1 MQKLCDLFGKSRQA
15 WYERQK
21 QRDQSAFEY
30 EMLLDKVRTIRKD
43 LPRIG
48 AEKLH
53 LMTSD
58 WCRQHGIKI
67 GRDKFTWLLKEQNL
81 LVKRRTRR
89 ISTTISHHH
98 FFKYPNLIMGMRI
111 ARPNALWVS
120 DITYVP
126 VLNRFSY
133 LSLVTDAY
141 SRKIVG
147 WSLRPSLAVE
157 GPVSALKMALAQR
170 LTKREEKTIHHS
182 DRGIQYCSKQY
193 TALLIDY
200 QVDISMTSQGEASE
214 NQIAER
220 INRTIKEEILENR
233 SFLSHQHALEE
244 IQRAITSY
252 NSLRPHASCDYLT
265 PEQAHLREGHLRK
278 KWRLTKRRSHRKVQL
293 EELELVE

>member
-147 WSLRPSLAVE
+147 WSQLSTRDRRQMPVRFGCTPAV
-157 GPVSALKMALAQR
+157 
-170 LTKREEKTIHHS
+170 
-182 DRGIQYCSKQY
+182 
-193 TALLIDY
+193 
-200 QVDISMTSQGEASE
+200 
-214 NQIAER
+214 
-220 INRTIKEEILENR
+220 
-233 SFLSHQHALEE
+233 
-244 IQRAITSY
+244 RAWCVWCVARNDNEPAVNIF
-252 NSLRPHASCDYLT
+252 
-265 PEQAHLREGHLRK
+265 
-278 KWRLTKRRSHRKVQL
+278 
-293 EELELVE
+293 